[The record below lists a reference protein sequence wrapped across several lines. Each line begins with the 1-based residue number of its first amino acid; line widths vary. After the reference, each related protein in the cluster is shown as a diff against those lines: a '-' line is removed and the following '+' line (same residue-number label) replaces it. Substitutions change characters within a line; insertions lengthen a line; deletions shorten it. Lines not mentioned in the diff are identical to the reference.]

1 MLSIRTHASFIQ
13 EGLDV
18 KRVGKIY
25 SAGDILVYCNSCGK
39 QLNTANGIL
48 KEDAFE
54 ATKEWGYF
62 SARDMEVH
70 RFNLCEGC
78 YNELIQSFQIP
89 VEVKKKL
96 EAL

>member
-1 MLSIRTHASFIQ
+1 M
-13 EGLDV
+13 
-18 KRVGKIY
+18 KRAGNLNK
-25 SAGDILVYCNSCGK
+25 SGDIPIRCNSCGK
-39 QLNTANGIL
+39 SLKVENGIL

-62 SARDMEVH
+62 SKRDMEVH
-70 RFNLCEGC
+70 HFNLCEDC
-78 YNELIQSFQIP
+78 YDKLIADFQIP